1 MPSMEEAARC
11 PRCDQPGMQ
20 NGSKPGPKRSKVL
33 TYICGNK
40 LCRWYNTGWVVQV
53 GSDGSIPDRRQGPK
67 QFVVDP
73 WADSIAR
80 RQLEEIAMADP
91 TTRAAVEKIMD
102 ENG

>member
-1 MPSMEEAARC
+1 MPSLEEAVRC
-11 PRCDQPGMQ
+11 PKCDQPGMP
-20 NGSKPGPKRSKVL
+20 GSTQAGPRRSKIL
-33 TYICGNK
+33 TYVCENK
-40 LCRWYNTGWVVQV
+40 LCRWYGTGWVVQV

-67 QFVVDP
+67 QFEIDP

-91 TTRAAVEKIMD
+91 TTRAVVEKTLE